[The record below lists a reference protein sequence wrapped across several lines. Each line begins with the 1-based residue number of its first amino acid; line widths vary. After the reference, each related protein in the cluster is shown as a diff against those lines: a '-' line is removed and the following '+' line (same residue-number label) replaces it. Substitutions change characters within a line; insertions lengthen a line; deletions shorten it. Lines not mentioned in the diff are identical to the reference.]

1 MGAMSDEALDIVPRT
16 GSEVVGGHVHHGP
29 MVAEPLG
36 IEGPPDTV
44 IPREEEIRLP
54 SQGQAIVSGPPGS
67 LARAR
72 AGAGWRQQLQQ
83 WSGTR
88 REAHRRTTLA
98 ALHRCWAPQR
108 ETCRPLCAEAALEMA
123 AAQAGLSVAAR
134 LYGLC

>member
-1 MGAMSDEALDIVPRT
+1 MGATSDEALDIVPRT
-16 GSEVVGGHVHHGP
+16 GPEVVGGH
-29 MVAEPLG
+29 
-36 IEGPPDTV
+36 
-44 IPREEEIRLP
+44 
-54 SQGQAIVSGPPGS
+54 
-67 LARAR
+67 
-72 AGAGWRQQLQQ
+72 QQLQQ

-134 LYGLC
+134 LYGLY